1 MNYVISLALL
11 LTSSTFSLSVV
22 DPSAVHSIHSAIQ
35 SLPDVLQHSHLIAN
49 NALAINP
56 LNSYK
61 EMISTNPLTTK
72 MLTGATLATAGD
84 AIAQSKTS
92 EEYNVR
98 RATSFASFD
107 MVYRA
112 VQHFS
117 FPAIVSQCQGQYIG
131 SLIASIPVLTHLVTG
146 LGWEHPDPYYSAIEQ
161 TLASQLGIVPFFYYP
176 VFYIVTAFVQ
186 GLDSEAAVERAKDT
200 FIPLMKRNLLF
211 WIPVQFI
218 QFAFVDES
226 LQIPF
231 LSLCG
236 LCWTFIISTFAGN
249 ANAKQAKIE
258 VNSEAIELRQN
269 FFSQNDVNYIE
280 RKIIQVEVDNDQKLS
295 EKESILR

>member
-11 LTSSTFSLSVV
+11 LIPSTFSFIVV
-22 DPSAVHSIHSAIQ
+22 DPSAVQSFHSAVHTF
-35 SLPDVLQHSHLIAN
+35 PDVLQQSHLIAN
-49 NALAINP
+49 NALAIHP
-56 LNSYK
+56 LDLYK
-61 EMISTNPLTTK
+61 EMLRTNPLTTK

-92 EEYNVR
+92 EDYNIR

-117 FPAIVSQCQGQYIG
+117 FPAIVSQCQGQYLG
-131 SLIASIPVLTHLVTG
+131 SLIASIPVLAHLATG
-146 LGWEHPDPYYSAIEQ
+146 LGWDHPDQYYSAIEQ

-176 VFYIVTAFVQ
+176 VFYTVTAFVQ

-249 ANAKQAKIE
+249 ANAKQPKIE
-258 VNSEAIELRQN
+258 VKTEANEISRS
-269 FFSQNDVNYIE
+269 FFSQQDVNYVE
-280 RKIIQVEVDNDQKLS
+280 RKIIQVEAENDQKLP
-295 EKESILR
+295 ENEPVL

>member
-1 MNYVISLALL
+1 MNYIISLALL
-11 LTSSTFSLSVV
+11 LIPSTFSFSVV
-22 DPSAVHSIHSAIQ
+22 DPSAVQSFQSAVHTF
-35 SLPDVLQHSHLIAN
+35 PDVLQQSHLIAN

-56 LNSYK
+56 LDFYK
-61 EMISTNPLTTK
+61 EMLRTNPLATK

-84 AIAQSKTS
+84 AIAQTKTS
-92 EEYNVR
+92 EDYNIR

-117 FPAIVSQCQGQYIG
+117 FPAIVSQCQGQYLG
-131 SLIASIPVLTHLVTG
+131 SLIASIPVLSHLATG
-146 LGWEHPDPYYSAIEQ
+146 LGWDHPDQYYSAIEQ

-176 VFYIVTAFVQ
+176 VFYTVTAFVQ
-186 GLDSEAAVERAKDT
+186 GLDFEAAVERAKDT

-249 ANAKQAKIE
+249 ANANQPKIE
-258 VNSEAIELRQN
+258 VKTEANEISRS
-269 FFSQNDVNYIE
+269 FFSQQDVNYVE
-280 RKIIQVEVDNDQKLS
+280 RKIIQVEAENDQKLP
-295 EKESILR
+295 ENEPVL

>member
-1 MNYVISLALL
+1 MNYIISLVWLL
-11 LTSSTFSLSVV
+11 FPSVNSFGVV
-22 DPSAVHSIHSAIQ
+22 DPSAVHSIHSAAQ
-35 SLPDVLQHSHLIAN
+35 NFPDVLQQSHLIAN
-49 NALAINP
+49 KALAINP

-61 EMISTNPLTTK
+61 EMLSTNPLTTK

-84 AIAQSKTS
+84 AIAQSKTG
-92 EEYNVR
+92 EDYNVR

-107 MVYRA
+107 MAYRA

-117 FPAIVSQCQGQYIG
+117 FPAIVSQCQGQYVG
-131 SLIASIPVLTHLVTG
+131 NLIASIPVLAHSVTG
-146 LGWEHPDPYYSAIEQ
+146 LGLEHPDQYYSAIEQ

-218 QFAFVDES
+218 QFAFVDEN

-236 LCWTFIISTFAGN
+236 LSWTFIISTFAGN
-249 ANAKQAKIE
+249 AKQTKIE
-258 VNSEAIELRQN
+258 NKTETNELRSN
-269 FFSQNDVNYIE
+269 FLSQKDVNYIE
-280 RKIIQVEVDNDQKLS
+280 RKIIQVEVENDQKLP
-295 EKESILR
+295 EKEPVLR